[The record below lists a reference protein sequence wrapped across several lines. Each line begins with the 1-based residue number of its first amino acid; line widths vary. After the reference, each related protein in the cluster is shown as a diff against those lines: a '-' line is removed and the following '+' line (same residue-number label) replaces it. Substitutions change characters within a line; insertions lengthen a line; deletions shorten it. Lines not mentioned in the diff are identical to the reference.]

1 MKIRNLTYIA
11 LAVAVLVLCSWLTIP
26 FTVPF
31 TLQTFAV
38 FAVLLILGG
47 WRGSIAILIYLAM
60 GALGLPVFSG
70 FRGGIGH
77 LLGPTGGYLFGF
89 LLTGAAYLL
98 AEKLPGGKG
107 KLPGLAAGLLLCYL
121 CGTLWFVYGY
131 GTVRTQ
137 TTIGYAL
144 TVCVLP
150 YILPDLAKLY
160 LAFLVYKR
168 VKKAEENQHE

>member
-1 MKIRNLTYIA
+1 MA
-11 LAVAVLVLCSWLTIP
+11 LAVAVLTVCSWLTIP

-38 FAVLLILGG
+38 FATLLILGG
-47 WRGSIAILIYLAM
+47 WKGSAAILVYLLM

-98 AEKLPGGKG
+98 TEKLPGKAW
-107 KLPGLAAGLLLCYL
+107 KLGGLAIGLVLCYL

-131 GTVRTQ
+131 GSAGTGK
-137 TTIGYAL
+137 TIGYAL
-144 TVCVLP
+144 SVCVLP
-150 YILPDLAKLY
+150 YIIPDLVKLY
-160 LAFLVYKR
+160 LAWLVYRR
-168 VKKAEENQHE
+168 VKKAEENNHE